1 VLDPAE
7 ELAVDLAEALDA
19 IAVAERRDQVE
30 DADGWF
36 HDHPA
41 PELPD
46 SGADSWRPD
55 TDR

>member
-1 VLDPAE
+1 VLDLAE

-30 DADGWF
+30 VADGWF

-46 SGADSWRPD
+46 RRDSWRPD